1 MEPIKSTHR
10 LYNADSILRGICFA
24 SLTLDDTNYFC
35 EILANGRFVKMF
47 PNLESLTLYKCR
59 SLLSFPDGSSFP
71 RRIREL
77 VIEGCTLEIFPPLN
91 GMDELEVLNLKDNY
105 IANIER
111 TDYIPPSV
119 RSINLSFNKLRHVNW
134 TIFPRSVLVI
144 DVSYNFLSEQPPD
157 DLRVIAHHNEMS
169 FGQYFDLV
177 LKTPHNI
184 YTHSQNVHGTEAQKG
199 ARDGVSTILSIV
211 KNNQLYVHSGEALI
225 ESIKH
230 NMFKDTPKLSWFNI
244 FACCSDDIYMK
255 IYDESTS
262 IRILRTCMHD
272 PSTYSE
278 VTFQQLLGNVWA
290 IIMSEE
296 YHEQCDTLIMR
307 LKEELQE
314 GESVCF
320 TGKMTR
326 IVNSLQG
333 LVDGVLI
340 GVSQREQMQARI
352 IIIMNKLRQGAKNKD
367 ALRRELAIAIDELP
381 VDQLMNGERDA
392 WLAAF
397 DDTD

>member
-1 MEPIKSTHR
+1 M
-10 LYNADSILRGICFA
+10 
-24 SLTLDDTNYFC
+24 
-35 EILANGRFVKMF
+35 
-47 PNLESLTLYKCR
+47 
-59 SLLSFPDGSSFP
+59 
-71 RRIREL
+71 
-77 VIEGCTLEIFPPLN
+77 
-91 GMDELEVLNLKDNY
+91 
-105 IANIER
+105 
-111 TDYIPPSV
+111 
-119 RSINLSFNKLRHVNW
+119 
-134 TIFPRSVLVI
+134 
-144 DVSYNFLSEQPPD
+144 SEQPPD

-177 LKTPHNI
+177 FKAAHNI
-184 YTHSQNVHGTEAQKG
+184 YTHSQNVHGTEVQKG

-211 KNNQLYVHSGEALI
+211 KNNQLYVQSGDTLI

-230 NMFKDTPKLSWFNI
+230 NMFKDTLKLSWFNI
-244 FACCSDDIYMK
+244 FACCSDDN
-255 IYDESTS
+255 ESTS
-262 IRILRTCMHD
+262 IRTLRTCMHN

-296 YHEQCDTLIMR
+296 YHEQRDTLIMR

-333 LVDGVLI
+333 IVDGVLI

-352 IIIMNKLRQGAKNKD
+352 IVIMNKLRQGAKNKD
-367 ALRRELAIAIDELP
+367 ALRRELANAIDELP